1 MNRLFLMVTIAVG
14 LSGAAHAENGAKCAA
29 GSPDI
34 VKVDYFSPFLTG
46 VMVDYKNATGQ
57 DIQMIHAKA
66 IVTDALGAV
75 VAEAELPPDEALG
88 VKAMGYVIIP
98 IDPKRRISTDNI
110 KNFTAAVCTTSVL
123 YKGGQAQ
130 SF

>member
-1 MNRLFLMVTIAVG
+1 MNRLFLSVAMAAG
-14 LSGAAHAENGAKCAA
+14 LYGAAYAEDGTKCAA

-34 VKVDYFSPFLTG
+34 VKVDYWSPFLAG
-46 VMVDYKNATGQ
+46 VMVDYINATGRE
-57 DIQMIHAKA
+57 IQMIHAKA

-88 VKAMGYVIIP
+88 VKAMSYVIILV
-98 IDPKRRISTDNI
+98 DPKRKISSDNI
-110 KNFTAAVCTTSVL
+110 GNFKAVVCTTSVL
-123 YKGGQAQ
+123 YKGGETQ